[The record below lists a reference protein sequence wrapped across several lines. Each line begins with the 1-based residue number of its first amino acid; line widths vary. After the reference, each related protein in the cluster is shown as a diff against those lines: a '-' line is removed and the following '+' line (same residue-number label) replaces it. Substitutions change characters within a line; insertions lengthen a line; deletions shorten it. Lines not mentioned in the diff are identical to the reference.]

1 MRSRERRADDG
12 RRPWDLYH
20 NVMGIT
26 VLCLLETTGLLLC
39 LKTRRLTRLNPFSN
53 CFCLAGTQVKTRA
66 SMSYAESISTPGG
79 YPKHCR
85 VNFLKMQVGRI
96 AVNGVARR
104 CALYGHV
111 RL

>member
-1 MRSRERRADDG
+1 
-12 RRPWDLYH
+12 
-20 NVMGIT
+20 
-26 VLCLLETTGLLLC
+26 
-39 LKTRRLTRLNPFSN
+39 
-53 CFCLAGTQVKTRA
+53 
-66 SMSYAESISTPGG
+66 MSYAESISTPGG